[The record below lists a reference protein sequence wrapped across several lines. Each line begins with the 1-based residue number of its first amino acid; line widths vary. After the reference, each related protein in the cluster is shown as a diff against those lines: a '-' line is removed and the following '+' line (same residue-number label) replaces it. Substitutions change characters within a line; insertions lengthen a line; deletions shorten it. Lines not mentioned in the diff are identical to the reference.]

1 MSGIGVWGWY
11 HLAFFGLFLPWVAVR
26 SRRRLTEHGF
36 PPRKAFFVSV
46 ILQQVIFGTMSLIVA
61 YMEWIPLFPAR
72 LPSLSAALMAV
83 VFLAGSVLVMRP
95 LWRDAVARREPRV
108 QLSMPSDTVERRLWV
123 GVSVAAGIGE
133 EISYRGVLYMLLLR
147 LAGDP
152 LTAAVAAA
160 AVFGASHIVQGWK
173 AVGITG
179 MFALAAQALALYSG
193 SLYLAMAWHVGY
205 DLVAGLTYGRLARE
219 VEEWKQGPPGAMV

>member
-1 MSGIGVWGWY
+1 MGIGVWGWY
-11 HLAFFGLFLPWVAVR
+11 HLAFFGVFLPYVAVR
-26 SRRRLTEHGF
+26 SRRRLEEHGY

-46 ILQQVIFGTMSLIVA
+46 ILQQAIFATISLIVA
-61 YMEWIPLFPAR
+61 YLEWIPLFPLR
-72 LPSLSAALMAV
+72 LPTPQGVLLAGL
-83 VFLAGSVLVMRP
+83 FLAGSIVAMRP

-108 QLSMPSDTVERRLWV
+108 QLSMPSDAAERRLWV

-133 EISYRGVLYMLLLR
+133 EISYRGVMYTLLLR

-152 LTAAVAAA
+152 LTAALGAA

-173 AVGITG
+173 AVGITAV
-179 MFALAAQALALYSG
+179 FALAAQALALYSG

-205 DLVAGLTYGRLARE
+205 DVVAGFTYGRLGRDLGFPAPQRTE
-219 VEEWKQGPPGAMV
+219 G